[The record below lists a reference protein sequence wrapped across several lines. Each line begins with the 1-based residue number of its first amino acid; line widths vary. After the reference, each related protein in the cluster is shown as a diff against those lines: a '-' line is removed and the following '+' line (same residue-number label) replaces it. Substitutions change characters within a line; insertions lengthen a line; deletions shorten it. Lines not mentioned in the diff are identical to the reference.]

1 MRLLL
6 STVIKGLLSPISG
19 GKGAFFKGGYYARF
33 TRKFGSRYNKC
44 RLEYFAR
51 YAARLFQCRSLVLV
65 GALWLSFSPVVLR
78 AEFSQE
84 DRNFLSN
91 RFGELRDD
99 TTQIEFWTESS
110 SGKLTLIRDKLSEF
124 YSNNSQWNA
133 KIVEEMLENQSIFGY
148 TVENTFKADYDAK
161 NATLVEKLEAI
172 ITALEDLKASES
184 PEGGSG
190 EGEST
195 INETWLTED
204 TFKADFGGFVDKYDT
219 FLSSWGFGGGSGDS
233 LKSWLIQRRNRSNVI
248 WQFATDLYS
257 SNVPFPGNNSYWP
270 VVYERQNAWYGS
282 GDPFVDIVESLWD
295 TSGRMAN
302 LNLTISKKQAWND
315 WQAHTNLIS
324 RLDSI
329 FSLESKSSLSFDEDT
344 GQLVFDENLG
354 GSSSATVTDV
364 TPVSTNSVDTAVTSV
379 TNSAT
384 RVTEIFS
391 KDDVLERYLN
401 ENLLV
406 VGQNYGIGD
415 NAGDVSSGVLSTPW
429 FTIDFNQWGAS
440 YRQYLPI
447 SRLQEWRRWF
457 GYLWNIASVV
467 LCILLV
473 RKWGNM

>member
-44 RLEYFAR
+44 RLEYSAR

-65 GALWLSFSPVVLR
+65 GLVWLSLSPVVLR

-91 RFGELRDD
+91 RFNEVKAD
-99 TTQIEFWTESS
+99 TSQIEYWTESS
-110 SGKLTLIRDKLSEF
+110 AGWLNKIHSKLGDF

-133 KIVEEMLENQSIFGY
+133 KIVEEMLEDQSIFGY

-161 NATLVEKLEAI
+161 NATLVEKLESI
-172 ITALEDLKASES
+172 ITALEDLKASDS

-219 FLSSWGFGGGSGDS
+219 FLSSWGFGGASGGSF
-233 LKSWLIQRRNRSNVI
+233 KSWLEKNRGTSNI
-248 WQFATDLYS
+248 LWSFAVDLS
-257 SNVPFPGNNSYWP
+257 SPNQPFPGNNSYWP
-270 VVYERQNAWYGS
+270 SLATGGDYFVSTGDAFKDIIIALDHSSYKNAN
-282 GDPFVDIVESLWD
+282 F
-295 TSGRMAN
+295 
-302 LNLTISKKQAWND
+302 NLTLAKKQAWND

-324 RLDSI
+324 KLDSI
-329 FSLESKSSLSFDEDT
+329 FKLENKSSLSFDEDT

-379 TNSAT
+379 TNSAS

-467 LCILLV
+467 LCVLLV